1 MNNKQ
6 KLLTATAITGTIVS
20 ASAFT
25 VFDYAICRRKKQP
38 DVRKKEKW
46 KPYLDYVLKE
56 QEWLKEHQEQELKE
70 IRSKDGLTLRAAYI
84 PRENAKGTIICMHG
98 YHSTND
104 IEFVPEVR
112 FLWNLGYSIL
122 LPWQRS
128 HGKSEGRYITY
139 GVKERHDLKRWIL
152 YTNRHLAA
160 KNKDIFL
167 CGISMGCATTLMAA
181 GLDLPDNVKGIILN
195 GGENRVVDGKEVE
208 VRPELYT
215 WGYPVISVDYPAS
228 RCDVRFDSLPD
239 QETLKKFVFDEC
251 KAEANWN
258 MKNFIEDQVELIR
271 RQVGDRKVLL
281 ALSGGVDSSVVAAML
296 IKAIGQQLVCVH
308 VNHGLMRKNESE
320 SVVEVFRNQLHA
332 NLIYVDAT
340 ERFLGKLENVSDPEE
355 KRKIIGGEFIRVFE
369 EEARKLEGIDFLGQG
384 TIYPD
389 IIESGTKTAKMVKSH
404 HNVGGLPED
413 LQFELVEP
421 LKQLFKDE
429 VRACGIELGLP
440 AEMVYRQ
447 PFPGPGL
454 GVRCLGAITRDRL
467 EAVRESDAILREE
480 FAKAGLDKKVWQYFT
495 VVPDF
500 KSVGM
505 KNHARCFEYMVIIRA
520 INTID
525 AMTASIEHVDW
536 EILDRITNRI
546 LAEVENVNRVCY
558 DMSPKPPA
566 TIEFE

>member
-167 CGISMGCATTLMAA
+167 CGISMGCATTLMAT
-181 GLDLPDNVKGIILN
+181 GLDLPDNVKGIIADCGFTSPWDIIKHVAKERFHLPPFPLMYMVDLIS
-195 GGENRVVDGKEVE
+195 EVVAGFGLKEVSIPE
-208 VRPELYT
+208 IMKRNKIPVLFIHGDADDYVPMWMTIKNYEACAAKKELYIVS
-215 WGYPVISVDYPAS
+215 GAGHALAFSKDMEEGKRRI
-228 RCDVRFDSLPD
+228 
-239 QETLKKFVFDEC
+239 
-251 KAEANWN
+251 
-258 MKNFIEDQVELIR
+258 KNFIN
-271 RQVGDRKVLL
+271 KY
-281 ALSGGVDSSVVAAML
+281 
-296 IKAIGQQLVCVH
+296 K
-308 VNHGLMRKNESE
+308 
-320 SVVEVFRNQLHA
+320 
-332 NLIYVDAT
+332 
-340 ERFLGKLENVSDPEE
+340 
-355 KRKIIGGEFIRVFE
+355 
-369 EEARKLEGIDFLGQG
+369 
-384 TIYPD
+384 TI
-389 IIESGTKTAKMVKSH
+389 
-404 HNVGGLPED
+404 
-413 LQFELVEP
+413 
-421 LKQLFKDE
+421 
-429 VRACGIELGLP
+429 
-440 AEMVYRQ
+440 
-447 PFPGPGL
+447 
-454 GVRCLGAITRDRL
+454 
-467 EAVRESDAILREE
+467 
-480 FAKAGLDKKVWQYFT
+480 
-495 VVPDF
+495 
-500 KSVGM
+500 
-505 KNHARCFEYMVIIRA
+505 
-520 INTID
+520 
-525 AMTASIEHVDW
+525 
-536 EILDRITNRI
+536 
-546 LAEVENVNRVCY
+546 
-558 DMSPKPPA
+558 
-566 TIEFE
+566 